1 MIFTEIYLNKLTQF
15 ISTRNFSGLFM
26 IRIETLSSIISIIFY
41 INNSMFANTGLYPAF
56 WP

>member
-1 MIFTEIYLNKLTQF
+1 MIFTEIYLSKLTQF